1 VGDNSDVR
9 PPRPDEV
16 WTGGVIGA
24 GSGGRHSR
32 GPLRKASLTLD
43 GVFFDDGGF
52 AGPDREGLWD
62 RVVLDVEAHAALA
75 RMAREEGT
83 FARKIFAAI
92 ETVTGPGSD
101 RPPGPPPPPHAP
113 TPETLPR
120 VNEPNCGVCATSPG
134 KENRQGPQNRR
145 RRACPPHAYRL
156 GGREPSALSQPLTSP
171 TRSTV
176 SGRAPLRIDH
186 MCPAT
191 PHDMRAR
198 TTLMG
203 PVPESLPCSP
213 AR

>member
-1 VGDNSDVR
+1 VPENVLTVSILAGDFAGIETLFEQAGELVGDNSDVR

-113 TPETLPR
+113 TPETYRESTNRTAAWVLRRLARRIAR
-120 VNEPNCGVCATSPG
+120 V
-134 KENRQGPQNRR
+134 RR
-145 RRACPPHAYRL
+145 TDGDERALHMLTGWAVASPPHFRKL
-156 GGREPSALSQPLTSP
+156 
-171 TRSTV
+171 
-176 SGRAPLRIDH
+176 
-186 MCPAT
+186 
-191 PHDMRAR
+191 
-198 TTLMG
+198 
-203 PVPESLPCSP
+203 
-213 AR
+213 